1 MLACSFEN
9 PRKNLVVRVPD
20 VLLAM
25 DSAATL
31 ADEASDKLT
40 METGM
45 KNYATPFKPGR
56 KFGLTGQRQQQ
67 QQVFNTLTNSTSSS
81 DGRRMSVRDEQR
93 NSWMY
98 SLSEQEMEDKY
109 NAICLAIRTENLT
122 LGQRL
127 EHQHAERDLVENNLS
142 QEVKVLHSL
151 FLVSLHYFLPS
162 CIEFLLVV
170 VSSSGCMHVRV

>member
-1 MLACSFEN
+1 MDNTSVDEE
-9 PRKNLVVRVPD
+9 KT
-20 VLLAM
+20 AM
-25 DSAATL
+25 QA
-31 ADEASDKLT
+31 
-40 METGM
+40 GI

-67 QQVFNTLTNSTSSS
+67 QQHNNSPNISA
-81 DGRRMSVRDEQR
+81 DGRRMSVREEQR

-142 QEVKVLHSL
+142 QEVRVLHSL
-151 FLVSLHYFLPS
+151 FLVSRSNHHFFLFPV
-162 CIEFLLVV
+162 CD
-170 VSSSGCMHVRV
+170 

>member
-1 MLACSFEN
+1 
-9 PRKNLVVRVPD
+9 
-20 VLLAM
+20 M
-25 DSAATL
+25 DSAATF
-31 ADEASDKLT
+31 ADEIT
-40 METGM
+40 METNRT
-45 KNYATPFKPGR
+45 KNYAKPGR

-67 QQVFNTLTNSTSSS
+67 QQTSQVQAGNGASSS
-81 DGRRMSVRDEQR
+81 DGRRFSVREEGR

-142 QEVKVLHSL
+142 QEVRVLHSL
-151 FLVSLHYFLPS
+151 FSVSPFFYYYSLRDDDDDGTK
-162 CIEFLLVV
+162 
-170 VSSSGCMHVRV
+170 SGVGKGRAAAADPVT